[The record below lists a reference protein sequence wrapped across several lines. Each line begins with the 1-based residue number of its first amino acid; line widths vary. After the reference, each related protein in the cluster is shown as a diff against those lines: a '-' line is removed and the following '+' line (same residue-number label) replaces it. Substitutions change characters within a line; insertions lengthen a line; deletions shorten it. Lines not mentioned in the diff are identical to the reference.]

1 MASMEEPKTITSADV
16 IVEGGEAILVLI
28 TASSPQEAEKIGRHL
43 VEERL
48 AACANLISQVR
59 SLFFWEGKL
68 SDENEVLL
76 LVKSRRPLFR
86 QLAARVQALHSYT
99 VPEIIAVPILEGSMS
114 YLKWVNEVTRG

>member
-1 MASMEEPKTITSADV
+1 MVVMKQSDAVSPADV

-28 TASSPQEAEKIGRHL
+28 TASSAQEAEKIGRHL

-48 AACANLISQVR
+48 AACVNLISPVR

-68 SDENEVLL
+68 SDEDEVLL
-76 LVKSRRPLFR
+76 VVKSRRPLFR
-86 QLAARVQALHSYT
+86 QLVTRVQTLHSYT

-114 YLKWVNEVTRG
+114 YLKWVNEVTPG